1 MISCHSESSLLATY
15 YRIIFSCSIHRDHLL
30 LQISFGDQIALYP
43 ALMSRILFRDS
54 VVRAL
59 GFV

>member
-15 YRIIFSCSIHRDHLL
+15 YRIIFSRSIHRYRLL
-30 LQISFGDQIALYP
+30 LQILCGDQIALSP
-43 ALMSRILFRDS
+43 ALMSRKLFRDS